1 MEELES
7 IKESMQRQNGS
18 VKLTDEKGEPM
29 VYDEEKNL
37 FITDLVIDKE
47 GAVCALVPLGHF
59 SDDTIRYI
67 EKLVS

>member
-1 MEELES
+1 
-7 IKESMQRQNGS
+7 
-18 VKLTDEKGEPM
+18 M

-37 FITDLVIDKE
+37 FISDLVIDKE

-59 SDDTIRYI
+59 SDNTIRYI